1 MILRIAQYS
10 WVNNRT
16 GNSVAQWVQNWQLK
30 THLFLCLVGVKEYA
44 GISLFTMNFFTW
56 IVFRSW
62 SENRPLKLGEQ
73 ILRSNWLIHSSRGF
87 SFSKARLANHMSS
100 ANLAPNRK
108 LVRLSFYNRRCFRS
122 FQVLNVKRKEERSE
136 KCFLM
141 RWTRWHPRLGVYWCS
156 ENVLDLWSRI
166 FSFDFPLIFLWFF
179 FWFFLWFF
187 LWYSMYRKAQFVWS
201 DQIMAYRIFHGT
213 SQDGTQVD

>member
-30 THLFLCLVGVKEYA
+30 AHLFLCLVGVKEYA
-44 GISLFTMNFFTW
+44 GISLFTMNSFTW
-56 IVFRSW
+56 IAFRSW

-73 ILRSNWLIHSSRGF
+73 LLRSNWLIHSSRGF
-87 SFSKARLANHMSS
+87 SFSKAQLANHMSS

-141 RWTRWHPRLGVYWCS
+141 RWTRTRDSEYTDAPRMCWIC
-156 ENVLDLWSRI
+156 DLE
-166 FSFDFPLIFLWFF
+166 FFPLIFLWFF

>member
-1 MILRIAQYS
+1 MILRIAQYY

-44 GISLFTMNFFTW
+44 GISLFTMNSFTW
-56 IVFRSW
+56 IAFRSW

-73 ILRSNWLIHSSRGF
+73 LLRSNWLIHSSRGF
-87 SFSKARLANHMSS
+87 SFSKAQLANHMSS

-108 LVRLSFYNRRCFRS
+108 LVRLSFILQSAVFS
-122 FQVLNVKRKEERSE
+122 IFSSAKRKAKRGALWKVLFNAMNS
-136 KCFLM
+136 
-141 RWTRWHPRLGVYWCS
+141 HPRLGVYWCS

-179 FWFFLWFF
+179 FWFFLW
-187 LWYSMYRKAQFVWS
+187 YSMYRKAQFVWS